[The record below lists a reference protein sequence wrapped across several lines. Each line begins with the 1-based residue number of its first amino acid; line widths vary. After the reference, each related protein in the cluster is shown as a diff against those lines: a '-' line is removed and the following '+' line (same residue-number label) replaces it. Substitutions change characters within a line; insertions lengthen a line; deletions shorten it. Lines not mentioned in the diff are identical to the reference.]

1 MRKINPPPEKKEE
14 EEEEKEEEEVN
25 NYITLNLLKQKRHT
39 ILNSL

>member
-1 MRKINPPPEKKEE
+1 MRKINPPPEKE
-14 EEEEKEEEEVN
+14 EEEEVN